1 MICQS
6 QRATP
11 LRVTARAQVNKASIR
26 SKVAVNRFHGF
37 KSVSVDSFSSMHAS
51 VCRSTG
57 SRSRVQATVVCSK
70 VAVLGAAGGIGQ
82 PLSMLL
88 KMNNMIT
95 DLALYDIANVAGVA
109 ADLSHCNTP
118 VKVCN
123 FPGDGCHAD
132 HVFNRSLVVC
142 RFLRSLELM
151 NSRVP

>member
-1 MICQS
+1 MICHS

-11 LRVTARAQVNKASIR
+11 LRLTTRSQVKGSICNRVTL
-26 SKVAVNRFHGF
+26 NRFHGF
-37 KSVSVDSFSSMHAS
+37 KCIQVESSSPIHAS
-51 VCRSTG
+51 VCRSST
-57 SRSRVQATVVCSK
+57 SRSRLQSTVVCSK

-118 VKVCN
+118 VKVCTARR
-123 FPGDGCHAD
+123 GDC
-132 HVFNRSLVVC
+132 
-142 RFLRSLELM
+142 
-151 NSRVP
+151 